1 MIWTGVGWKNGSRF
15 IWWLLWASPSL
26 GHLKNCEVSFTKN
39 FEQILTLKLKFCNTK
54 SWKNY
59 IQFLQQSYLTWLNQ
73 IGKRRNWHMLELEK
87 MPTWNNSLSKIF
99 DWQMFFAKMLILPNI
114 FDVNKKETISE
125 MCAAVWCLFYWL
137 WTNLWLYGLKKI
149 GPHRIR

>member
-1 MIWTGVGWKNGSRF
+1 MEEWLQIYLVTALSKSKSRPFEKLWSFIHQKLWTNLNLE
-15 IWWLLWASPSL
+15 I
-26 GHLKNCEVSFTKN
+26 EVLQHK
-39 FEQILTLKLKFCNTK
+39 ILEELYTIPATIISNVTQPNRQKEKLAHAGTGEN
-54 SWKNY
+54 S
-59 IQFLQQSYLTWLNQ
+59 
-73 IGKRRNWHMLELEK
+73 G
-87 MPTWNNSLSKIF
+87 TWNNSLSKIF

-137 WTNLWLYGLKKI
+137 WTNLWLYGLKKV